1 MTKYTLLKITQ
12 GFITLMSIQERTN
25 LQVINQKILQQFQC
39 QMLMHYAVSSLHCN
53 KF

>member
-1 MTKYTLLKITQ
+1 MTKYTRLKITQ
-12 GFITLMSIQERTN
+12 GFIIIMSIQERTN

-39 QMLMHYAVSSLHCN
+39 QMLMHYAVTSLDCD